1 MKDQDEENVN
11 FLLNAEADKLA
22 ELLSNMS
29 EDDLDYA
36 LELLDK
42 YEQNLDEILVQINDV
57 LGIDSFE
64 SDLTIPEGVTI
75 H

>member
-29 EDDLDYA
+29 EEDLDYT
-36 LELLDK
+36 LELLDA
-42 YEQNLDEILVQINDV
+42 YEKNLDQVLAKVNIA
-57 LGIDSFE
+57 LGIDDFATN
-64 SDLTIPEGVTI
+64 LTVPKGETI